1 MGQGRPPL
9 LPPRTRNI
17 ARPLEAGARAKEG
30 KAQGGSYPQ
39 NLQAHGCRQ
48 TERASLIALRVRP
61 NTHPRMLHP
70 HTHTH
75 TDEDAIFKTFNTERL
90 ELGTRHRVVWFSDS
104 FFNANGLFEI
114 RFPPSVL
121 PWRCLCFMY
130 IDRARSAARSGRC
143 ATKAQWRRDVE
154 EQTQKIDGNRAPANS
169 SHRSHGLLVVRERDK
184 MRDLISPRHHHH
196 HHHTRQQEHHT
207 SPFAIVISG
216 PKCG

>member
-1 MGQGRPPL
+1 MCIFDCWGRWDIHRSANDKKPRARLLYFKGAVFLPIFPSSSTTMGQGRPPL

-70 HTHTH
+70 HTHTY

-90 ELGTRHRVVWFSDS
+90 ELGTPSRGSVNFFFSTPTACSKFASLRVCSPG
-104 FFNANGLFEI
+104 AAYA
-114 RFPPSVL
+114 
-121 PWRCLCFMY
+121 LC
-130 IDRARSAARSGRC
+130 ILIVHDPQHDRVGAQQKRSGG
-143 ATKAQWRRDVE
+143 E
-154 EQTQKIDGNRAPANS
+154 
-169 SHRSHGLLVVRERDK
+169 
-184 MRDLISPRHHHH
+184 M
-196 HHHTRQQEHHT
+196 
-207 SPFAIVISG
+207 
-216 PKCG
+216 